1 MEDRYSVLIR
11 LRNQLDAD
19 AFYCSFNG
27 KKFRPSEVIYP
38 IQMEYLDTEFCFYIR
53 EFQAEVCHIY
63 FSQSVEYTESALIA
77 TTPPPGFTELPT
89 CPICLGE
96 LCFLSIMLVF
106 LVTFS

>member
-38 IQMEYLDTEFCFYIR
+38 LQMEYLDTSFVFIFVNFRLRYATYISLNR
-53 EFQAEVCHIY
+53 LSTLSQHKSLLRRLLVSLSYQLVQFVSVSY
-63 FSQSVEYTESALIA
+63 VFSR
-77 TTPPPGFTELPT
+77 
-89 CPICLGE
+89 
-96 LCFLSIMLVF
+96 LC
-106 LVTFS
+106 